1 MLWQGRPPNARVVF
15 RIEKAFQF
23 IFGLFF
29 AGGFALFWM
38 VMASQAGGGFWMF
51 GLIHFS
57 AGIAIS
63 FGAIFW
69 DAYRRRHTWYTL
81 TDRRAFIATDMPHKG
96 GRKLQSYPI
105 DGATPLEF
113 SPPGVFANIT
123 FASEERHGGKGRRY
137 TVPVGGFER
146 IADGDAVYRHLRN
159 IQKHGP
165 MKSDLMQPGEEVLWK
180 HALPAAETPSGI
192 GRLLNR
198 TLGAPLALAYF
209 LSGGGDRLWSALNGD
224 VIEAFFCC
232 SCCLYACLARTLPPL
247 GSARTFCE

>member
-1 MLWQGRPPNARVVF
+1 MTAGHSTSNSPTPTGWEGILDEGETVLWQGRPDPRVVF

-29 AGGFALFWM
+29 AGFALFWM
-38 VMASQAGGGFWMF
+38 VMASQAGGVFWMF

-81 TDRRAFIATDMPHKG
+81 TDRRAFIATDMPLR

-113 SPPGVFANIT
+113 SPGPLATIT
-123 FASEERHGGKGRRY
+123 FASEVRRGNKGRRY
-137 TVPVGGFER
+137 SVPVGFER
-146 IADGDAVYRHLRN
+146 IADGDAVYRHLRK
-159 IQKHGP
+159 IQEAR
-165 MKSDLMQPGEEVLWK
+165 SDAK
-180 HALPAAETPSGI
+180 
-192 GRLLNR
+192 
-198 TLGAPLALAYF
+198 
-209 LSGGGDRLWSALNGD
+209 
-224 VIEAFFCC
+224 
-232 SCCLYACLARTLPPL
+232 
-247 GSARTFCE
+247 